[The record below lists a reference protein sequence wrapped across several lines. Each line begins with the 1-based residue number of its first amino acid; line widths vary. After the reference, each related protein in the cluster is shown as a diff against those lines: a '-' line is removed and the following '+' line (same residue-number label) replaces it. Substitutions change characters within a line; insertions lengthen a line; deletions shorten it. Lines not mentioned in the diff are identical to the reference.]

1 MMIKNIKKVIKKIE
15 IIKTIEKKENTKKIM
30 IVNIIKKKVNI
41 RLKNKY
47 L

>member
-15 IIKTIEKKENTKKIM
+15 IIKTIEKKENIKKIM

-41 RLKNKY
+41 KLRNKY